1 MPNQTAGRRSA
12 APPAYASYP
21 SLSPPPL
28 AAPAVLSYLS
38 LATRPATGT
47 DAVKPL
53 SPLVPSSVSPQVC
66 MSSEWDCEWERCRR
80 LAGTGGPTSESP
92 TGTFKPGTM
101 EGIWEGLFTVSFLL
115 LYPLVERR
123 SRVGTPLWVIQ
134 SAFVIVH
141 RIHGICRTAVR
152 RASTDTEQDP
162 GRPAPADVALAR
174 VPLAVAE
181 WRGRVR
187 CRNSTRGPTVQAFVA
202 RRSTPCLSPIW
213 VVL

>member
-1 MPNQTAGRRSA
+1 VPNQTAGRRSA

-38 LATRPATGT
+38 LATRPSTGADT
-47 DAVKPL
+47 VKPW

-66 MSSEWDCEWERCRR
+66 MSSEWDCEWERCKR
-80 LAGTGGPTSESP
+80 LAGIHGPTSESP
-92 TGTFKPGTM
+92 SGTFKPGTM
-101 EGIWEGLFTVSFLL
+101 EGIWEGLFTVSLL
-115 LYPLVERR
+115 LLFSPG
-123 SRVGTPLWVIQ
+123 GTPFTRWNASLVPR
-134 SAFVIVH
+134 SAFFIVH

-162 GRPAPADVALAR
+162 GRPAPADMALAR

-181 WRGRVR
+181 RRGRVR
-187 CRNSTRGPTVQAFVA
+187 GRNGARGPTIQTFIA
-202 RRSTPCLSPIW
+202 R
-213 VVL
+213 